1 MGDKKQK
8 HVWKYIISFLISIII
23 AVTNFVVKLF
33 FKKLTHYEQIEKK
46 AHYYISY
53 SFKLTIFTFVSI
65 SILPLISNMIFGKDG
80 NDILI
85 NNLLMIFITNI
96 LIPPLLFYL
105 VPEYA
110 IKLYKRTKARFDLK
124 NVKYKKS
131 TYAQSELNKIFENP
145 EMDICY
151 KYSYINTGFLI
162 YLYYMTIFPI

>member
-1 MGDKKQK
+1 MGDKKPK

-23 AVTNFVVKLF
+23 AVTNFVGKLL
-33 FKKLTHYEQIEKK
+33 FKKLTHYEQKEIKI
-46 AHYYISY
+46 HYYISY

-105 VPEYA
+105 VP
-110 IKLYKRTKARFDLK
+110 
-124 NVKYKKS
+124 
-131 TYAQSELNKIFENP
+131 
-145 EMDICY
+145 
-151 KYSYINTGFLI
+151 
-162 YLYYMTIFPI
+162 